1 MSFPLGLSGSVLP
14 CYVRVY
20 LLRRLATCD
29 LLVREQGNL
38 GAVGV
43 LQLDWGFQTQKLS
56 HFWVGHLHLSSKIPQ
71 LTLDSRIDVTLHF

>member
-14 CYVRVY
+14 RYARVY

-29 LLVREQGNL
+29 LLVREQGDL

-43 LQLDWGFQTQKLS
+43 SLFHVAGFFLAVVSKLQAAIS
-56 HFWVGHLHLSSKIPQ
+56 V
-71 LTLDSRIDVTLHF
+71 